1 MTMTAALLEVL
12 EGLQPGPVPVLRG
25 GRVTAFDGM
34 VVEVA
39 GLQARLGDGVRVG
52 RERRDGEVIGF
63 RDGRVVVMGLA
74 PLGAVAPGDPVLP
87 AGKRAEAVV
96 GPGVLGRVID
106 GLGQPLDGLGPV
118 LGERRAIDGPALS
131 PLDRA
136 GVLVPLET
144 GVRVLDALLT
154 PGRGGRMGIMAGTG
168 VGKSVLL
175 GQIVRGAAA
184 DVVVVALIGERGREI
199 TDFVDRELTGPAR
212 RRTLVV
218 AVAEHFRDQGKH
230 VLLVMDSLSR
240 VAQGARDVALARGEA
255 MGRGGW
261 PASALALVAR
271 LCERAGAAR
280 GSEARVGGAISAVV
294 TVLAE
299 GDALAGP
306 GTDPV
311 VDAARGVLDGHVVL
325 SRRLAGRGV
334 FPAVDLAASASRVMM
349 DVVAPGHAAASL
361 RFRRMLSLADEHRDL
376 VMMGAHAPGADP
388 EVDAALALAPA
399 LEAFV
404 RQGRDERAPM
414 AESVAALERLVA
426 A

>member
-1 MTMTAALLEVL
+1 
-12 EGLQPGPVPVLRG
+12 
-25 GRVTAFDGM
+25 
-34 VVEVA
+34 
-39 GLQARLGDGVRVG
+39 
-52 RERRDGEVIGF
+52 
-63 RDGRVVVMGLA
+63 
-74 PLGAVAPGDPVLP
+74 
-87 AGKRAEAVV
+87 
-96 GPGVLGRVID
+96 
-106 GLGQPLDGLGPV
+106 
-118 LGERRAIDGPALS
+118 
-131 PLDRA
+131 
-136 GVLVPLET
+136 VPLET

-218 AVAEHFRDQGKH
+218 AVAAGEPMLLRVRGAMRALAVAEHFRDQGKH